1 MTRLLSLA
9 LAVVVFT
16 SCEKNPV
23 SEPVMQYTNLGNAEV
38 KYQSSKSID
47 VDGDNKSDFFF
58 ELLPVGDALG
68 ERERMQFYAVSKPH
82 SNLLNDEND
91 QSPMLSK
98 GATISLQHAGYTWWN
113 ISAIVLTEKITPNGG
128 TPFWV
133 GDFQAASHHYLPIQ
147 VKRAE
152 QLYNGW
158 IEISFDK
165 GAEKLILH
173 KAALST
179 IARQSVEAGN

>member
-58 ELLPVGDALG
+58 ELLPVVLVCGIY
-68 ERERMQFYAVSKPH
+68 R
-82 SNLLNDEND
+82 N
-91 QSPMLSK
+91 
-98 GATISLQHAGYTWWN
+98 TLQGQ
-113 ISAIVLTEKITPNGG
+113 KR
-128 TPFWV
+128 V
-133 GDFQAASHHYLPIQ
+133 G
-147 VKRAE
+147 
-152 QLYNGW
+152 
-158 IEISFDK
+158 
-165 GAEKLILH
+165 
-173 KAALST
+173 
-179 IARQSVEAGN
+179 